1 VSRERIIIVT
11 GRSGSGKSTAL
22 AALED
27 AGFYCVDN
35 MPVALLPKF
44 VEQPFEGA
52 GKIAG
57 FAFVMDLRE
66 KAFLSAY
73 PAVLDTLRGR
83 GYRFEI
89 LFLEANE
96 KTLLQRYSQTRRPHP
111 LAREG
116 SLRAGLRA
124 EKEKLSD
131 LRRTADRVIDTSDC
145 TVHELKSILVSLAQ
159 KGADLAPMRI
169 QVLSFGFK
177 YGAPPEAD
185 LVMDVR
191 FLPNPFFVPDLRP
204 LDGESEAIQSY
215 VLDPEPTRLFLEKFF
230 DLLDYLIPL
239 YKKEGKA
246 YLTIAVGCTGG
257 RHRSV
262 AIARR
267 LFEHLLVTEGHVE
280 LSHRDISEE

>member
-1 VSRERIIIVT
+1 MSRERIIIVT

-52 GKIAG
+52 GEIAG

-73 PAVLDTLRGR
+73 PGVLDTLKGR

-124 EKEKLSD
+124 EKEKLND

-145 TVHELKSILVSLAQ
+145 TVHELKSIIVSLAQ

-215 VLDPEPTRLFLEKFF
+215 VLDPESTGLFLEKFF

-267 LFEHLLVTEGHVE
+267 LFEHLLITEGHVE